1 MQNPETRKRDGSRVE
16 TTREIEAD
24 LIQHFSEIL
33 NEDGGDRGRD
43 IEKITILIPRVVTGE
58 NNEMLTKLVVM

>member
-1 MQNPETRKRDGSRVE
+1 ME

-24 LIQHFSEIL
+24 ITQHFSEIL

-43 IEKITILIPRVVTGE
+43 IGKITILIPRVVTRE
-58 NNEMLTKLVVM
+58 NNEMLTMLVVM

>member
-1 MQNPETRKRDGSRVE
+1 ME

-24 LIQHFSEIL
+24 ITQHFSEIL

-43 IEKITILIPRVVTGE
+43 IRKITILIPRVVSGE
-58 NNEMLTKLVVM
+58 NNEMLTKLGVM

>member
-1 MQNPETRKRDGSRVE
+1 METK
-16 TTREIEAD
+16 REIEAE
-24 LIQHFSEIL
+24 LTQHFSEIL